1 MANPKPIKRDVE
13 AENLQHHHYPEME
26 IVDIDQTWDYNQKQY
41 FESVNQLK
49 QLQDIEDNL
58 VEALVLNR
66 RAMFKANESRLA
78 FSRTSMEPD
87 DFINERKI
95 SLNGVN
101 RDGLFEELSFENWF
115 HEQMKQGDSNDE
127 L

>member
-1 MANPKPIKRDVE
+1 MAVEPIKREVG

-26 IVDIDQTWDYNQKQY
+26 NVEIDQTWDYNQKQY

-66 RAMFKANESRLA
+66 KAMFKANESRLA
-78 FSRTSMEPD
+78 FKRTSMEPD
-87 DFINERKI
+87 DLINERNI
-95 SLNGVN
+95 RL
-101 RDGLFEELSFENWF
+101 DGADRSGDLFEMSFENWF
-115 HEQMKQGDSNDE
+115 HKQMKQGGSSDE